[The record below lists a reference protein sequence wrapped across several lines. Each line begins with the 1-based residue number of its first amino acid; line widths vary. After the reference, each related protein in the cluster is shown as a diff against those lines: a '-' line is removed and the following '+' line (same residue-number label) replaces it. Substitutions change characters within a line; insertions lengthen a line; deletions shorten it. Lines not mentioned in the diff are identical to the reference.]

1 MAKLMKKNGNIPM
14 YRNILEHKAIK
25 DCAIKEKKAKNRSF
39 SLALQVGLEPT
50 TP

>member
-25 DCAIKEKKAKNRSF
+25 DCDIKEKKRKTEVFRLLF
-39 SLALQVGLEPT
+39 R
-50 TP
+50 